1 MDNEYQEI
9 LPKVSGY
16 LEKKGRKRM
25 ISCYKKYWFV
35 LEGRLLLYYKSKDE
49 YEKAIS
55 PCKGFIS
62 LGHTS
67 NRADSKEE
75 QHKWMHALMTALNQK
90 NEFKRLNHFRYSTGD
105 LSPPLNK
112 ALKSKM
118 HNSPCPN
125 EISGS
130 VDSTLRIVQKLQKLG
145 AKTYGISAKLQKPK
159 TGLQRPISLSD
170 EHIPSNSN
178 KPRYRLQKSESVIV
192 ENEILRKEPRLR
204 RACSIE
210 SPDSSI
216 EQIYERI
223 PNFSDAVFIKND
235 LPTENSDFQSKRTT
249 LLSDNS
255 IYWTR
260 SDYQEISD
268 CNEYGYEAI
277 DFNDNI
283 QPRIENQ
290 PETKQIPSEENIYVE
305 ADIKTSTSNSNL
317 MKTRTEQME
326 TLTGNQGFYEDK
338 EKRRFCFNRKA
349 KSLKEKPKKV
359 KRSESFLHRV
369 WSKKRKTKPIKKDLL
384 SSINIAKKL
393 SLTEAEAIKT
403 LNQLHH
409 LLKTSVEQLPNA
421 TQITESDEKTK
432 PDPQN
437 CAEPSKEHH
446 GTSDSPPNT
455 HQEPP
460 INGPT
465 LPPRNPKLPSV
476 KEDTKL
482 PSLPPKMKRTVE
494 AVGCLDAILSD
505 LSVQADNVQKPDKLD
520 GDEGQCKVKELIKRF
535 SIGKE
540 EGVELRQ
547 KQRMSKYRPGEF
559 SRDTPDL
566 DKLLDELAKVTT
578 APIMTPGVTS
588 SLINPEIS
596 QKEIQKMAQSRRPSD
611 PDYDIPRPHRS
622 LPNLPKKD
630 DNALE
635 ATRFFGPILKPS
647 DCRNARDSRPPTP
660 LVDYHSNVPS
670 ITPDSLEVE
679 NRKTEPSQEDFR
691 LLSFHSHDYLH
702 FKKASHHNLQ
712 FSVEQHLYSDP
723 RLLLKSADD
732 FSVDSHDVYQ
742 LERSDC
748 VFIDS
753 LDP

>member
-145 AKTYGISAKLQKPK
+145 AKTYGKA
-159 TGLQRPISLSD
+159 
-170 EHIPSNSN
+170 NS
-178 KPRYRLQKSESVIV
+178 
-192 ENEILRKEPRLR
+192 
-204 RACSIE
+204 
-210 SPDSSI
+210 
-216 EQIYERI
+216 
-223 PNFSDAVFIKND
+223 D

-326 TLTGNQGFYEDK
+326 TLTGNQGFYE
-338 EKRRFCFNRKA
+338 
-349 KSLKEKPKKV
+349 
-359 KRSESFLHRV
+359 
-369 WSKKRKTKPIKKDLL
+369 
-384 SSINIAKKL
+384 
-393 SLTEAEAIKT
+393 
-403 LNQLHH
+403 
-409 LLKTSVEQLPNA
+409 
-421 TQITESDEKTK
+421 
-432 PDPQN
+432 
-437 CAEPSKEHH
+437 EPSKEHH